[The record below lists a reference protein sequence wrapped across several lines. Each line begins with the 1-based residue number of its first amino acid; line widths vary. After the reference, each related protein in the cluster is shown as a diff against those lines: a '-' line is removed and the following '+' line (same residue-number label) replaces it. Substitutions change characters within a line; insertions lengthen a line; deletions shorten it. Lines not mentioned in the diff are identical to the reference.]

1 MKGSIDL
8 GEDPLLSRY
17 DRQLRLDG
25 WDQHKLMSAKVVVAG
40 VGALGCETAK
50 NLALMGIGELVLVDN
65 DVVELSN
72 LSRQM
77 LYVDEDIGKEKA
89 KVAED
94 RVKKMNP
101 LVKVVGLQIDV
112 RQVPA
117 DVFSKADVLVSCVD
131 NWPTRRWL
139 NSMAVELGKPLV
151 DVATDGYYGNVQ
163 VVVAGETA
171 CIECHGDVLIP
182 SDVKAAECSLRRRR
196 PTDLVAELAEKGLF
210 IEETE
215 AEALFRNQIKTLYD
229 IKYAPQKIID
239 SLEPYLK
246 GLVLRLRDHLN
257 PKMPA
262 LQSISATIS
271 GLGAF
276 ETVRILHKGSLGKP
290 FSGLIVYDGLN
301 GRLTK
306 VRLERNELCHVCNI
320 NNERPAEL
328 EVFEEETI
336 ADLREKISN
345 RFLFPDAQIQLGSRL
360 LEDPLGV
367 KEAGLKDGDLIFIH
381 STRRAG
387 PLPLRVR
394 MIEAGYQGG

>member
-1 MKGSIDL
+1 M
-8 GEDPLLSRY
+8 GEGLPPSRY

-25 WDQHKLMSAKVVVAG
+25 WDQYKLMSAKIVVAG

-50 NLALMGIGELVLVDN
+50 NLALMGVGELVLVDN

-77 LYVDEDIGKEKA
+77 LYVDEDVGKEKA
-89 KVAED
+89 RIAED

-101 LVKVVGLQIDV
+101 LVNVVGLQMDV
-112 RQVPA
+112 RQVSEE
-117 DVFSKADVLVSCVD
+117 VFSKADVIVSCVD
-131 NWPTRRWL
+131 NWPARRWL

-163 VVVAGETA
+163 VVVPGETA
-171 CIECHGDVLIP
+171 CIECHGEALIP
-182 SDVKAAECSLRRRR
+182 SDVQAAECSLRRRR
-196 PTDLVAELAEKGLF
+196 PTDLIAELGEKGVS

-215 AEALFRNQIKTLYD
+215 AEALFRNNIKTFYD
-229 IKYAPQKIID
+229 IKYAPPKIID

-246 GLVLRLRDHLN
+246 SLVLRLRSYLN

-262 LQSISATIS
+262 LQSISATVA
-271 GLGAF
+271 GLGVF

-290 FSGLIVYDGLN
+290 FSGLIVYDGLD
-301 GRLTK
+301 GKLTK
-306 VRLERNELCHVCNI
+306 VRLERNELCHVCNV

-328 EVFEEETI
+328 EVSEEETV
-336 ADLREKISN
+336 ADLLERIAN
-345 RFLFPDAQIQLGSRL
+345 TFLFPDAQIQLGSRL
-360 LEDPLGV
+360 LEDSLGV
-367 KEAGLKDGDLIFIH
+367 KEAGLRNGDLVFVH

-387 PLPLRVR
+387 PLPLRVKVV
-394 MIEAGYQGG
+394 EAGYQRG